1 MYTARLTKGGVNS
14 WAVEFR
20 HPVLMDR
27 EGKQGRKIRRG
38 LGNDKEFA
46 QSIVNDLNELLSDE
60 SYWSLN
66 HQHIAKSNFQSKA
79 VDIFYNQMEEDIL
92 TDPWEL
98 RNQKIELPTN
108 ESGYVRVM
116 FLGTTGAGK
125 TTVIRQ
131 IIGTEPDE
139 ISFPAI
145 SSGRTTTCNTEFV
158 FKDGVWKGI
167 VTFISQAQAI
177 KLIEECI
184 WEAFRR
190 AVIGEDDKTIAKSLL
205 THPEQRFRLSYI
217 LGQYRS
223 LGKQPSVLKQPEQ
236 YPEFPYPDQLA
247 LQSDIDY
254 IINEIKTLATEAL
267 NEFTPDEDN
276 IDEAIDLLYET
287 WIREDTER
295 FNDLVQYILNI
306 IKSRFDLIK
315 NGKMY
320 RDTRGWP
327 IFWYNQ
333 SEEKAEVVNMMRW
346 FAGNEGRRF
355 GQLLAPVVN
364 GVRLEGPFKPSWWQ
378 EEAPPR
384 LVLVDGEGIGH
395 DSNIITS
402 IPIEVTNK
410 FKEIDAIILVDNA
423 TQSMLDI
430 PKVILREASSR
441 GQLEK
446 LMIAYTR
453 FDQVQGS
460 NMIDDEDRR
469 DHVLGIQTGAIEA
482 MQVAYNLNPKMI
494 RQLRDHL
501 KTNAYFFSNTNELKN
516 PADELISEMDIFIE
530 SILGKAKRPVSLLPN
545 GLIPFPEYD
554 FGRLVIAISE
564 TEELFMQK
572 WLGLLGLR
580 NSQFPK
586 QHWTR
591 IKALS
596 NRMANWPNIVE
607 YNDLKPAS
615 DLAGYLMQRVNEFL
629 SVPKEWSN
637 EAPDDKKQS
646 LLQRLSEYTS
656 DRINQLVVRRLKVDS
671 HAQWIVA
678 FNYKDKGSASKRASE
693 IRSIFE
699 RAIPQP
705 RITYDTVSGDLL
717 DELKIIVEVS
727 ITQLREELNN
737 EILFSNLINEEEVV

>member
-1 MYTARLTKGGVNS
+1 MYSARLTRGGVNS

-20 HPVLMDR
+20 HPVLKDR

-38 LGNDKEFA
+38 LGTDQGEA
-46 QSIVNDLNELLSDE
+46 QIIVDDLNHLLSDE
-60 SYWSLN
+60 KYWSLN
-66 HQHIAKSNFQSKA
+66 EQKQAKEAFHGKA
-79 VDIFYNQMEEDIL
+79 VDIFYDQMEEDIVK
-92 TDPWEL
+92 DPWDL
-98 RNQKIELPTN
+98 RNEKIILPSK
-108 ESGYVRVM
+108 EEGYSRVM

-131 IIGTEPDE
+131 MIGTDPDE

-145 SSGRTTTCNTEFV
+145 SSSRTTTCNTEFI
-158 FKDGVWKGI
+158 FREGDWSGV
-167 VTFISQAQAI
+167 VTFITQAQAI
-177 KLIEECI
+177 KLIEECV

-190 AVIGEDDKTIAKSLL
+190 AVIGEGEKTIAKALL
-205 THPEQRFRLSYI
+205 SHPEQRFRLSYL

-223 LGKQPSVLKQPEQ
+223 STKQSGSKQEQ
-236 YPEFPYPDQLA
+236 EVEIPFPDQLA
-247 LQSDIDY
+247 LQTDIDY
-254 IINEIKTLATEAL
+254 IIDQIQTLAAEARD
-267 NEFTPDEDN
+267 EFTPDEDN
-276 IDEAIDLLYET
+276 VDEAIDLLYET

-295 FNDLVQYILNI
+295 FNELVHYILNI
-306 IKSRFDLIK
+306 IKSRFDLIQT
-315 NGKMY
+315 GQLY

-327 IFWYNQ
+327 VFWYNQ
-333 SEEKAEVVNMMRW
+333 SSEKAEVVTMMRW

-364 GVRLEGPFKPSWWQ
+364 GVRLQGPFKPSWW
-378 EEAPPR
+378 EGNIPPH

-395 DSNIITS
+395 DSNITTS
-402 IPIEVTNK
+402 IPMDVTSK
-410 FKEIDAIILVDNA
+410 FKDIDAVVLVDNA
-423 TQSMLDI
+423 TQPMLDI

-441 GQLEK
+441 GQQEK
-446 LMIAYTR
+446 LMVVYTR

-469 DHVLGIQTGAIEA
+469 DHILGIQTGAIEA
-482 MQVAYNLNPKMI
+482 MQEAYNLNPKMI

-501 KTNAYFFSNTNELKN
+501 ERNSYFFPNTNELKN
-516 PADELISEMDIFIE
+516 PSNELISEMENFIE
-530 SILGKAKRPVSLLPN
+530 AILMKAERPKALYSGGHIPLPK
-545 GLIPFPEYD
+545 YD

-596 NRMANWPNIVE
+596 NRMANWPNIAE

-615 DLAGYLMQRVNEFL
+615 DLAGYLMQRLNEFL
-629 SVPKEWSN
+629 SVPRDWSSQAQD
-637 EAPDDKKQS
+637 EEKQS
-646 LLQRLSEYTS
+646 ILQQLSENAA
-656 DRINQLVVRRLKVDS
+656 DRINQLVFRRLKVDLHS
-671 HAQWIVA
+671 QWIVA
-678 FNYKDKGSASKRASE
+678 HNYKDTGSAAKRASE

-699 RAIPQP
+699 KAIPQP
-705 RITYDTVSGDLL
+705 KITYDTVSGDLL
-717 DELKIIVEVS
+717 DELKAIVEES
-727 ITQLREELNN
+727 INK
-737 EILFSNLINEEEVV
+737 LINEEIDQEIA